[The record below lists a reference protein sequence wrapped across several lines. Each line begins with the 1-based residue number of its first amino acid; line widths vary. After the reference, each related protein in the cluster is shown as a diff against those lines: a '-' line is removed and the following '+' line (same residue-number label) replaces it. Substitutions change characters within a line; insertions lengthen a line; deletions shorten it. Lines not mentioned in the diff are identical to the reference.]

1 MLLVSMRT
9 FWKRTEHRGKILW
22 YNICNGSNGSNK
34 KLSKESIMSIKS
46 LDEIQKAQQDEV
58 AKVIS
63 ERWSRT
69 IGEGMESKD
78 PAYEYIWKDYVDEDG
93 KY

>member
-1 MLLVSMRT
+1 
-9 FWKRTEHRGKILW
+9 
-22 YNICNGSNGSNK
+22 
-34 KLSKESIMSIKS
+34 MSIKS